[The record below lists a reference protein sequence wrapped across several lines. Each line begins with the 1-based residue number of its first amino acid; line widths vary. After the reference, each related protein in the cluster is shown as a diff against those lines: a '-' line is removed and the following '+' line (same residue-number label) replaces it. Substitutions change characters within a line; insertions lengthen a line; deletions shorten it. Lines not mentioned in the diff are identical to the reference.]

1 MENERSDQ
9 QHQEQDLRWVRQEL
23 DILNH
28 ARMLKFLGL
37 EDEERYQE
45 LCRIERRLL
54 WAGRAD

>member
-1 MENERSDQ
+1 METELSE
-9 QHQEQDLRWVRQEL
+9 QHRQEQQLRWVRQEL

-28 ARMLKFLGL
+28 ARMFKFLGL

-54 WAGRAD
+54 WAGRAE